1 MVLCGCI
8 GYSLDV
14 YFRFG
19 YPLGSHL
26 DTWRRC
32 GAASVI
38 LTDRLLS
45 FCFFML
51 RVIYNICY
59 DYLKTIFSDTCAADQ
74 VMVILA
80 VGFTTYKYESVF

>member
-1 MVLCGCI
+1 MK
-8 GYSLDV
+8 V

-45 FCFFML
+45 FYFFIL
-51 RVIYNICY
+51 RVIYSICY
-59 DYLKTIFSDTCAADQ
+59 GCLKTNFSDRCSADQ